1 MVAYEFKLVMTDKLN
16 GTNTLKSIFSI
27 SIVVAI
33 FRLFFF
39 IEEVLFFFFKSNFR
53 FAAKLRGKYKD
64 FPYSTCHHPIINVT
78 YQRVRLL

>member
-39 IEEVLFFFFKSNFR
+39 IEEVLFFF
-53 FAAKLRGKYKD
+53 LRAILGLQQ
-64 FPYSTCHHPIINVT
+64 N
-78 YQRVRLL
+78 